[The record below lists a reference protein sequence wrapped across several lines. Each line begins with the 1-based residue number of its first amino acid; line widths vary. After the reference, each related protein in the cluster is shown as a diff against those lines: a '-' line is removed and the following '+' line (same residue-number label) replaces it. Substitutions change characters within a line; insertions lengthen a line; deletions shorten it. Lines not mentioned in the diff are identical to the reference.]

1 MGTTRSSCETLSR
14 RFTRPVALPRHVTD
28 ADLLTAPADE
38 ASEAPSTEPWTL
50 PLARCPFALIDC
62 EMTGTD
68 PATDALLEVAV
79 TRVLDGAVTH
89 RFASLVRATAAC
101 HPAAHALH
109 GIDPADIAAA
119 PTFAELAPSVV
130 ALLDGA
136 VPVMH
141 GCDLDVAFLD
151 RALADAGTT
160 HRVGPCLDT
169 VRLARRA
176 VHARRY
182 GLASVCAAL
191 GLAPVRWHRAGEDVA
206 ALTALFARLCA
217 ALAPVSARDLWQV
230 RAADGPV
237 RVRDTIAAVLAAH
250 VGSRD
255 ALRLVVRT
263 PGHAEREL
271 TVRVLWFRPPH
282 VGLASVGAQ
291 RAPPIL
297 RADRVLRVAS

>member
-1 MGTTRSSCETLSR
+1 MGTTRSSCETL
-14 RFTRPVALPRHVTD
+14 TRWFAPPFGRPRHVTD
-28 ADLLTAPADE
+28 ADLPAQL
-38 ASEAPSTEPWTL
+38 AEAPSSGPWTL
-50 PLARCPFALIDC
+50 PLRECPFALVDC
-62 EMTGTD
+62 EMTGAD

-79 TRVLDGAVTH
+79 TRVTAGAVTA
-89 RFASLVRATAAC
+89 RLSSLVRASVTSR
-101 HPAAHALH
+101 PEAHALH
-109 GIDPADIAAA
+109 GIDPAEIAAA
-119 PTFAELAPSVV
+119 PTFAELAPSLV
-130 ALLDGA
+130 AILDGA

-151 RALADAGTT
+151 RALADAGHA

-182 GLASVCAAL
+182 GLAAVCEAL
-191 GLAPVRWHRAGEDVA
+191 GIAPVRWHRAGEDVA
-206 ALTALFARLCA
+206 ALGALFARLCA

-237 RVRDTIAAVLAAH
+237 QVRDTIAAALAAH
-250 VGSRD
+250 VGSRA

-271 TVRVLWFRPPH
+271 CVRVLWFRPPH
-282 VGLASVGAQ
+282 VGLGPAGTS
-291 RAPPIL
+291 RPPPIL
-297 RADRVLRVAS
+297 RADRVLRLGP

>member
-14 RFTRPVALPRHVTD
+14 RFARPFGLPRHVTD
-28 ADLLTAPADE
+28 ADLPAD
-38 ASEAPSTEPWTL
+38 ASDAPSTEPWTL

-62 EMTGTD
+62 EMTGPD

-79 TRVLDGAVTH
+79 TRVLDGAVTR
-89 RFASLVRATAAC
+89 RFASLVRATAAIR
-101 HPAAHALH
+101 PEAHALH
-109 GIDPADIAAA
+109 GIDPAEVSAA
-119 PTFAELAPSVV
+119 PPFAELAPSLVEM
-130 ALLDGA
+130 LDGA

-151 RALADAGTT
+151 RALADAGAT

-182 GLASVCAAL
+182 GLASVCAAV
-191 GLAPVRWHRAGEDVA
+191 GLPPVRWHRAGEDVA
-206 ALTALFARLCA
+206 ALTALFARLCT
-217 ALAPVSARDLWQV
+217 ALAPTSARDLWQV

-237 RVRDTIAAVLAAH
+237 RVRDTIAAALVAH
-250 VGSRD
+250 VGTSTP
-255 ALRLVVRT
+255 LSLVVRT
-263 PGHAEREL
+263 PGHAERAL

-282 VGLASVGAQ
+282 VGLASVGPQ

-297 RADRVLRVAS
+297 RADRVLRVGF